1 MDADAPTGT
10 NLFRFSFEVL
20 KSIIH
25 RSCVQFTFIVRQVFL
40 GMAASSVPVRK
51 DVPNTKEDLD
61 SAGVRFVYFSAQNM
75 KRSKPVAEKIGIPF
89 DWNCAISL
97 RELEGGTEQDP
108 HRHIS
113 NYADWDV
120 LGVFLDST
128 SLYQIWYFSFYS
140 ACQCFFMAVL
150 AHMPHGIEAIK
161 THIQNVDNVPLLVSL
176 FTDATPVSVRQM
188 VEVFRDNGEV
198 VLTIGGGYRSSNH
211 AIYGSSDVSC
221 SVSVLPGLGN
231 TSILPASERELIEQF
246 PVNSECSLSRADV
259 LLSFRLIGLNTI
271 NLLQTPY
278 REDLSLCGGTNG
290 CRSLCKCRQAN
301 NSHSGG
307 AAADC
312 EPAERPFVINMPGE
326 SAAKDSAAAEHLRL
340 SVLLEVIRKG
350 RILLRNMHQ
359 ALAFFCVATVSHIS
373 FTALPFN
380 SLPLLVSI

>member
-1 MDADAPTGT
+1 
-10 NLFRFSFEVL
+10 
-20 KSIIH
+20 
-25 RSCVQFTFIVRQVFL
+25 
-40 GMAASSVPVRK
+40 
-51 DVPNTKEDLD
+51 
-61 SAGVRFVYFSAQNM
+61 
-75 KRSKPVAEKIGIPF
+75 
-89 DWNCAISL
+89 
-97 RELEGGTEQDP
+97 
-108 HRHIS
+108 
-113 NYADWDV
+113 
-120 LGVFLDST
+120 
-128 SLYQIWYFSFYS
+128 
-140 ACQCFFMAVL
+140 
-150 AHMPHGIEAIK
+150 MPHGIEAIK

-176 FTDATPVSVRQM
+176 FTDATPVTVRQM

-198 VLTIGGGYRSSNH
+198 VLTIGGGYRSSNY

-290 CRSLCKCRQAN
+290 CQSLCKCRQASN
-301 NSHSGG
+301 NHSGG
-307 AAADC
+307 AAGAEC
-312 EPAERPFVINMPGE
+312 EPAERPFVINMPGD

-359 ALAFFCVATVSHIS
+359 ALAFFCVATVSRHYIHSS
-373 FTALPFN
+373 FFQ
-380 SLPLLVSI
+380 